1 MKTHTKPAEN
11 TCLELAFPSHDP
23 NNPEIDATEARRIF
37 GGLPRECQ
45 VVLREC
51 LEEHRS
57 FKEVAE
63 RYGYSTG
70 CIVYLFHDAIRR
82 INVALAEASA
92 DVRKNLLYPV
102 AISALD
108 LLDSKIPITTEIAFA
123 LFMVTDGTPLPLIKS
138 KYQDLLND
146 YDPDRIPKNQISA
159 LLQADRRTSRLVE
172 AWKLITALYEKD

>member
-1 MKTHTKPAEN
+1 MKKPTKPAEHN
-11 TCLELAFPSHDP
+11 CLELALPSHDP
-23 NNPEIDATEARRIF
+23 NNPEIDAAEAQRILEA
-37 GGLPRECQ
+37 LPHECR

-70 CIVYLFHDAIRR
+70 CIVYWFYDGIRR

-102 AISALD
+102 ALSPLD

-123 LFMVTDGTPLPLIKS
+123 LFMAKEDAPLKLIKS
-138 KYQDLLND
+138 KYQELLNE
-146 YDPDRIPKNQISA
+146 YDPDRVQKNDISA
-159 LLQADRRTSRLVE
+159 LLQADRRTSRLAE
-172 AWKLITALYEKD
+172 AWKLIAASYENL